1 MNLLIDI
8 VPNNVEIDNKKYK
21 INTDFRTSILFELLI
36 QDNSLEQ
43 KEKLMKALKLYYP
56 VVPKNID
63 EAIEKI
69 LWFYKCGKDFQFG
82 DNSKLKK
89 STGTKRELE
98 YSFEYDD
105 EYIYAAFLD
114 QYNIDLQDIDYLHW
128 WKFRAMF
135 NSLKEDNLIVKMIGY
150 RSVNLSEITDKEQ
163 RKQIE
168 KMKELYKLPK
178 IVDKESEEYRLS
190 IEEALLN
197 GGDISNLVQK

>member
-8 VPNNVEIDNKKYK
+8 VPTHVEIDNKKYK

-43 KEKLMKALKLYYP
+43 KEKLIKALELYYP
-56 VVPKNID
+56 VIPKNIE

-69 LWFYKCGKDFQFG
+69 LWFYKCGKDFQYG
-82 DNSKLKK
+82 DSSKSKNS
-89 STGTKRELE
+89 SRTKRELE

-105 EYIYAAFLD
+105 GYIYAAFLD
-114 QYNIDLQDIDYLHW
+114 QYNIDLQDINYLHW

-135 NSLKEDNLIVKMIGY
+135 NSLKEDNLIVKMMGY

-163 RKQIE
+163 RKQIK

-197 GGDISNLVQK
+197 GGDISNLVQR